1 MTVAL
6 ELQPCL
12 GNRSG
17 VGTYA
22 YELAKRLKSGDGMEF
37 VGNVFNLVGR
47 EKDPGGLAGITIPV
61 RENRLMSYGVYR
73 RIWNGLPIGY
83 DSFFPKADLN
93 IFFDYV
99 IPPRG
104 VKRAITTVH
113 DMGFTRYPETVAPRN
128 LKRLREGVARSLEES
143 VRIITVSE
151 FSKREIVELT
161 GAPEEKIEVIYNAP
175 SVTVS
180 RETVSKEPPACD
192 RVPYILF
199 VGTIEPRKNLVRL
212 IRAFETL
219 KKERGIPHKLILA
232 GGRGWRNED
241 IFRAAEKSPYRE
253 DIVFKGYVG
262 PEDKDELY
270 RHASVFVFPSIYE
283 GFGIPPLEAMAHGC
297 PVVASN
303 TASLPEVTGDAAE
316 PVAPMDGLSVVEG
329 IWRVL
334 SDRAYAEDLI
344 RRGYKQ
350 IEKFSW
356 AASAERLRAVCAS
369 ALGIG

>member
-22 YELAKRLKSGDGMEF
+22 YEMAKRLKSGGGIEF
-37 VGNVFNLVGR
+37 VGNVFNFSGR
-47 EKDPGGLAGITIPV
+47 EKDTGGLDGIAIPV

-73 RIWNGLPIGY
+73 RIWKGLPVGY
-83 DSFFPKADLN
+83 DSFFPRADLN

-113 DMGFTRYPETVAPRN
+113 DMGFTRCPETVAPRN

-161 GAPEEKIEVIYNAP
+161 GTPEDKIEVIYNAP
-175 SVTVS
+175 SVTVR
-180 RETVSKEPPACD
+180 RETVSRDTTESN
-192 RVPYILF
+192 REPYILF

-219 KKERGIPHKLILA
+219 KKEQKIPHKLVLA

-241 IFRAAEKSPYRE
+241 IFRALDTSPYRN

-270 RHASVFVFPSIYE
+270 RHASVFAFPSIYE
-283 GFGIPPLEAMAHGC
+283 GFGVPPLEAMAHGC

-316 PVAPMDGLSVVEG
+316 QVDPMDELSVAEG
-329 IWRVL
+329 IWKVL
-334 SDRAYAEDLI
+334 SDRAYAEELVQ
-344 RRGYKQ
+344 RGYKQ

-356 AASAERLRAVCAS
+356 TASAERLRAVCAS